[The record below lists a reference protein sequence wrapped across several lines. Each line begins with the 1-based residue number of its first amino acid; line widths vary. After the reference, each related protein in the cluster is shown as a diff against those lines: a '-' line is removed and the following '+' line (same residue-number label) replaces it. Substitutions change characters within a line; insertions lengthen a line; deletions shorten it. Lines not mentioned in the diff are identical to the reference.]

1 MIAHEINGLK
11 YYTFASLD
19 GFGIKHGIFTRK
31 GGVSQP
37 PLASLNLGGTVADL
51 QENVIEN
58 RRRLFQALQLP
69 IESLHDVW
77 QVHGTDIQIVEKPR
91 PLDAPH
97 VKADGMLADIPGI
110 TLLMRFA
117 DCVPILLRS

>member
-1 MIAHEINGLK
+1 
-11 YYTFASLD
+11 
-19 GFGIKHGIFTRK
+19 
-31 GGVSQP
+31 
-37 PLASLNLGGTVADL
+37 LASLNLGGTVADL

-97 VKADGMLADIPGI
+97 VKQMECSLTSLELP
-110 TLLMRFA
+110 
-117 DCVPILLRS
+117 C